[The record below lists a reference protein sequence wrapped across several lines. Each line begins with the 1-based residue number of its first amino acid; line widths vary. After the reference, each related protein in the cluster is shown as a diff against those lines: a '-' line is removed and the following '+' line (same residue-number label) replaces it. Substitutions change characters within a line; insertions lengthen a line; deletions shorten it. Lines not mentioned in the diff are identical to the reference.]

1 MMIAKHS
8 VFMRS
13 VFMRSAFAL
22 VLLFLAGLAQADS
35 KDFGE
40 YTVSWSVLPSTFL
53 TPEIA
58 KENNLQRSKSIG
70 IVNVAIMQTNADG
83 TLSPV
88 AGQVE
93 GRVTND
99 IQQVRFLA
107 FRRIQEGNA
116 VYFIAEYQYGTAEL
130 LTFNVTARPTG
141 HNQELPI
148 RFSHALFND

>member
-13 VFMRSAFAL
+13 AFAL
-22 VLLFLAGLAQADS
+22 LLLCCAGLTQADS

-70 IVNVAIMQTNADG
+70 IVNVAIMQANADG
-83 TLSPV
+83 NLSPV
-88 AGQVE
+88 TGQVE

-107 FRRIQEGNA
+107 FRRIQEGSA

-130 LTFNVTARPTG
+130 LTFNITARPTG
-141 HNQELPI
+141 HDQELPV

>member
-13 VFMRSAFAL
+13 AFAL
-22 VLLFLAGLAQADS
+22 LLVFCATLAQANS
-35 KDFGE
+35 KNFGD
-40 YTVSWSVLPSTFL
+40 YTVTWSVLPSTFL
-53 TPEIA
+53 TPEVA

-83 TLSPV
+83 TMSPV

-107 FRRIQEGNA
+107 FRRIQEGDA

-141 HNQELPI
+141 HNEELPV

>member
-1 MMIAKHS
+1 MMIAKH
-8 VFMRS
+8 S

-22 VLLFLAGLAQADS
+22 VLLCCAGLAQADS
-35 KDFGE
+35 KNFGE

-58 KENNLQRSKSIG
+58 KENNLQRSKGIG
-70 IVNVAIMQTNADG
+70 IVNVAIMQTSANG
-83 TLSPV
+83 SLSPV

-107 FRRIQEGNA
+107 FRRIQEGSA

-141 HNQELPI
+141 HDQELPV
-148 RFSHALFND
+148 RFSQALFND

>member
-1 MMIAKHS
+1 MMIAKH
-8 VFMRS
+8 S

-22 VLLFLAGLAQADS
+22 VLLCCAGLAQADS
-35 KDFGE
+35 KNFGE

-58 KENNLQRSKSIG
+58 KEYNLQRSKGIG
-70 IVNVAIMQTNADG
+70 IVNVAIMQTSANG
-83 TLSPV
+83 SLSPV

-107 FRRIQEGNA
+107 FRRIQEGSA

-141 HNQELPI
+141 HDQELPV
-148 RFSHALFND
+148 RFSQALFND